1 MGIGPDL
8 GIADPIPVEVV
19 RVPEGES
26 GLARYRLT
34 EARLRSIASFFA
46 QPTWV
51 RKGQTREAGY
61 RDDEYAFLAARLG
74 VTTRYVRRF
83 ERSPRLRREIT
94 ERLRLAVTKLMPDVI
109 WGQLMLA
116 VQDRD
121 TGAARYL
128 GEYEGTLRGKSG
140 TAVNVQ
146 QNVAV
151 GLQVNSQIKDGI
163 SEDETVREE
172 LRLLRES
179 GYLDRLLGEKPTDAG
194 SGPK

>member
-1 MGIGPDL
+1 
-8 GIADPIPVEVV
+8 
-19 RVPEGES
+19 
-26 GLARYRLT
+26 
-34 EARLRSIASFFA
+34 
-46 QPTWV
+46 
-51 RKGQTREAGY
+51 
-61 RDDEYAFLAARLG
+61 
-74 VTTRYVRRF
+74 
-83 ERSPRLRREIT
+83 
-94 ERLRLAVTKLMPDVI
+94 MPDVI